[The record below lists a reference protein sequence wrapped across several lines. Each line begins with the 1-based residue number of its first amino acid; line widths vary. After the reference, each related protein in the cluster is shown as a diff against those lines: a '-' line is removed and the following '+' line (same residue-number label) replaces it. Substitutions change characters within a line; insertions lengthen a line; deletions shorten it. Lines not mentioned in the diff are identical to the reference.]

1 MQKPLVQ
8 QAPTVARINVTPI
21 IDVALVLVIILLIT
35 APMISTADMEI
46 NLPKAQTRSLEDEVR
61 VSVTMGRNGVVA
73 VDDEEVVRTELVSA
87 LIARLDESKKSD
99 ILVVVRADATA
110 SYDSINDLLKDVR
123 RSGAKRIAIATEQ
136 RGKTH

>member
-1 MQKPLVQ
+1 MQKPLVEH
-8 QAPTVARINVTPI
+8 ARTVARINVTPI

-61 VSVTMGRNGVVA
+61 VSVTMGRNGIVA
-73 VDDEEVVRTELVSA
+73 VDEEEVVRAELVSA
-87 LIARLDESKKSD
+87 LMERLKESRKSD

-110 SYDSINDLLKDVR
+110 SYDTVNDLLKDVR
-123 RSGAKRIAIATEQ
+123 RSGARRIAIATEQ